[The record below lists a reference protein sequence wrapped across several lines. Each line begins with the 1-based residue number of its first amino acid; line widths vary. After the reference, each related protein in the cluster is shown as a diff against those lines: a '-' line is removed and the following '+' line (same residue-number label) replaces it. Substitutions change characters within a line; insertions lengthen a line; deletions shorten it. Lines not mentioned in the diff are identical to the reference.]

1 MTPDEQR
8 CALKRFLKVQPMVGW
23 PEWECPLNQNVRIQI
38 RPEGAGT
45 WCWVTWAKKESQDD
59 WVEIQDSRDHHEAL
73 CMIQAHLLS
82 KLAEYT
88 AEQNELVQIHMA
100 HGDVAVPG
108 VNVYGGLGLHGEAPT
123 LIEALLNF
131 FEQIQREQ
139 SDEAV

>member
-1 MTPDEQR
+1 MKPDTQQK
-8 CALKRFLKVQPMVGW
+8 CLTRFLTVQPLTGW
-23 PEWECPLNQNVRIQI
+23 PTWDVSAYSQLRLKQIQADGKW
-38 RPEGAGT
+38 RLQGKDKTDHEFGT
-45 WCWVTWAKKESQDD
+45 AMLYVSN
-59 WVEIQDSRDHHEAL
+59 HEAL
-73 CMIQAHLLS
+73 CIIQAHLLS

-108 VNVYGGLGLHGEAPT
+108 VNVYGGLDLRSQAPT
-123 LIEALLNF
+123 LIEALLDF